1 MERGERE
8 LLMGMSHLGIRVLCV
23 GYFFQKCF
31 SPNCTPPPT
40 HLPNWRTQ
48 EGGRDNFL
56 LSQIEGRGKSLR
68 RHLAPQPPKYKH
80 NLGFLALASP
90 AVTRREKSGKEKKQS
105 GFTSAFNGFPTF
117 RGRGE
122 RGKREKK
129 TFGVNF
135 PTEQKRTK
143 TQKGKKLG
151 EKCDIFPD
159 IFSFSLGREKIGE
172 MEVSQL

>member
-23 GYFFQKCF
+23 GYFFPKVF
-31 SPNCTPPPT
+31 FTKLHPSSHPPPK
-40 HLPNWRTQ
+40 LANAR
-48 EGGRDNFL
+48 GGGKFSFVSKRG
-56 LSQIEGRGKSLR
+56 EGKSLR

-90 AVTRREKSGKEKKQS
+90 AVTRREKSGKERKNNRVLRRHSMVSQLS
-105 GFTSAFNGFPTF
+105 EGVEE
-117 RGRGE
+117 GRKGE
-122 RGKREKK
+122 K

-143 TQKGKKLG
+143 TQ
-151 EKCDIFPD
+151 EKN
-159 IFSFSLGREKIGE
+159 
-172 MEVSQL
+172 